1 MVTATLWITVCC
13 VYCGYSVFVF
23 DMDYYGDWS
32 LSSADLVMDLSGQ
45 SDGVAPPATPPVCV
59 GGPATPPPPGPA
71 PQPLPGPAFP
81 WLPGPV
87 YAPPVVSAPAQPA
100 YFPGPGQL
108 YAAQMFGARAAG
120 LRVSAPGAAATRLT
134 SASCYGVGQ
143 MPPPIN
149 PGNLQLGP
157 PRMSLAQGF
166 PAGLDAQDLLT
177 RRAHLDLALA
187 SLVSI

>member
-71 PQPLPGPAFP
+71 PQPLPGHAFP

-87 YAPPVVSAPAQPA
+87 AANLHGVSSASVGYAPPVVPAPTQPT
-100 YFPGPGQL
+100 YFPGP
-108 YAAQMFGARAAG
+108 R
-120 LRVSAPGAAATRLT
+120 
-134 SASCYGVGQ
+134 
-143 MPPPIN
+143 
-149 PGNLQLGP
+149 
-157 PRMSLAQGF
+157 
-166 PAGLDAQDLLT
+166 
-177 RRAHLDLALA
+177 
-187 SLVSI
+187 